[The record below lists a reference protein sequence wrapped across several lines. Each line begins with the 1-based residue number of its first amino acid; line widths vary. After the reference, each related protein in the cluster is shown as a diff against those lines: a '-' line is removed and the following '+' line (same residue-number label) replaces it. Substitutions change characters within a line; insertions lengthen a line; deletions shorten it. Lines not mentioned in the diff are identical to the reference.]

1 MPLSSSCVCQELFA
15 TANKIDSIARIRFSA
30 TLSCWYAITDMLIV
44 KENRY
49 LSLSCSIKYQFN
61 EASLREGFQQQ
72 WGRTGEENCRKI

>member
-1 MPLSSSCVCQELFA
+1 MSGVIWYD
-15 TANKIDSIARIRFSA
+15 ANKTDSIARIRFSA
-30 TLSCWYAITDMLIV
+30 TLSCWYAIMDIALIV
-44 KENRY
+44 KETRY